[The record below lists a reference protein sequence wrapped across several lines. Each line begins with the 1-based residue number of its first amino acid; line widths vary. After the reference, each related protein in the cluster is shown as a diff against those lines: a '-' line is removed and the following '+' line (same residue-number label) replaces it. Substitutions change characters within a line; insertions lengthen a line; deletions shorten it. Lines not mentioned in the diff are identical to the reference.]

1 MGRLRVALFY
11 WERRVSGTILGGIG
25 ILESVGDILGL
36 DASPIVLG
44 EVTFGGME
52 VPETVFWGGR
62 QQTVVH
68 RMPGGK
74 RVIDAVGR
82 DDAPIQ
88 WSGYLMGAD
97 REERAWQIDQMRVE
111 GWPVY
116 LQWGSHLFAVVVKE
130 FRAEDQAF
138 RTRYAIRCEVLVDA
152 TDDPATQPTSL
163 LQEIVGALN
172 WAESV
177 FSPLLALAS
186 LGEAVSDGLD
196 DAQTTVQGLPA
207 VAAGD
212 GGSDQVQAAVGVTQT
227 AAQNAQGAAE
237 TALAAINVATAGA
250 GDAGALLGS
259 ADAAAAAGNLEVAIA
274 QSAAQ
279 AGAVGVQS
287 FLGRI
292 VTNLTTTLGATDA
305 VATFETPAPPVQ
317 LVGGGIGTRLTTAGG
332 NLFSVAAKRL
342 GDATQWYR
350 VAQASGLSDPMLSGL
365 VTLKIPDPILA
376 TSDGIPAG
384 DNRVF

>member
-25 ILESVGDILGL
+25 IFESVGDILGL

-44 EVTFGGME
+44 EVTFSEME
-52 VPETVFWGGR
+52 VPETVSWGGR

-82 DDAPIQ
+82 DDAPIR
-88 WSGYLMGAD
+88 WSGYLMGAE
-97 REERAWQIDQMRVE
+97 REERAWQIDQMRAG
-111 GWPVY
+111 GWPVN
-116 LQWGSHLFAVVVKE
+116 LQWGTHLFVVVVKE

-138 RTRYAIRCEVLVDA
+138 RTRYTISCEVIADA

-177 FSPLLALAS
+177 FGPLLDLAALGQAI
-186 LGEAVSDGLD
+186 SDGLD

-212 GGSDQVQAAVGVTQT
+212 GGSDAVQASVAVAQT
-227 AAQNAQGAAE
+227 AAQDAQGTAE
-237 TALAAINVATAGA
+237 TALVAINTAAT
-250 GDAGALLGS
+250 DAGSAAELLGS
-259 ADAAAAAGNLEVAIA
+259 TDAAAAAGNLATAIA
-274 QSAAQ
+274 QSGTQAA
-279 AGAVGVQS
+279 ATGVQS

-305 VATFETPAPPVQ
+305 VATFAAPAPPVQ
-317 LVGGGIGTRLTTAGG
+317 AAGGGLGTTVATMGG
-332 NLFSVAAKRL
+332 NLFAVAAKRL

-384 DNRVF
+384 ANTVL